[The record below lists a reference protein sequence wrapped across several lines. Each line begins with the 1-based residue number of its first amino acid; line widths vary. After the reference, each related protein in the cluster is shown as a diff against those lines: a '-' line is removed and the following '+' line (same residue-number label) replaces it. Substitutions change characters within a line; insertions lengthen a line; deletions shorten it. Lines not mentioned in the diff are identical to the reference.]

1 MALIFVEERLKN
13 DSKSEW
19 NRKRNRR
26 GRIEGMM
33 SENEVEEL
41 MRELKA

>member
-19 NRKRNRR
+19 NRKRNGR

-41 MRELKA
+41 MRELKS